1 MGSEE
6 EAGWIRGGVERVVD
20 VVTGA
25 VGVGTILSVA
35 FVADVVVLF
44 CCSSLD

>member
-1 MGSEE
+1 MESEE
-6 EAGWIRGGVERVVD
+6 EAGWIRGGAEREVD

-25 VGVGTILSVA
+25 VGVGRILSVA

-44 CCSSLD
+44 CCSSLE